1 MIALCIGHSR
11 RIKGRYDGGAYSPF
25 LDKNERDFN
34 LEVAAT
40 VVRNLDRMG
49 EDSRIISDYE
59 GAGYSS
65 AMRDVAKQVREIHA
79 SLAVELHF
87 NAASP
92 SANGHEWL
100 YWHTSPNGK
109 RLAQV
114 FHDSFSDDFPS
125 IKSRG
130 IKPLSAGSR
139 GSEFVRLTHCPAIL
153 TEPFFGTNTKDCSQ
167 ITATRVAE
175 SYTKAILKFIRTR

>member
-11 RIKGRYDGGAYSPF
+11 TINGRYDGGAFSPF
-25 LDKNERDFN
+25 LEKNERDFN
-34 LEVAAT
+34 LEVAAL
-40 VVRNLDRMG
+40 VARNLDRMG
-49 EDSRIISDYE
+49 EDCRIISDYK
-59 GAGYSS
+59 GAGYSA
-65 AMRDVAKQVREIHA
+65 AMRDVASQVRGIHA

-87 NAASP
+87 NASSP

-100 YWHTSPNGK
+100 HWHASPVGK
-109 RLAQV
+109 KLAQV
-114 FHDSFSDDFPS
+114 FHDCFAEDFPN

-130 IKPLSAGSR
+130 IKPLAAGSR